1 MRASTVPASVE
12 AASRPAPPGGTAQP
26 ASDLGPLE
34 RQRRLAGTEKGTCVI
49 PVVPVVNTAAGPLE
63 PHLCMRRA
71 ARRRQHRIQRVQPR
85 LTRRGAGWARWFV
98 RQAYR
103 RGSTF
108 ARSDDTAGG
117 EGKRQAQSGAPEAA
131 AMNGAR
137 MTRQRAMA
145 VLEVTAA
152 EADDEKLVK
161 GKYRRL
167 ALKWHPDKNPDN
179 QEHATAKFKE
189 VCAVLHTMPISHL
202 PPTRLPPALSLS
214 LSPGALSDVTRV
226 RRTVVACRTAWGCV
240 RYTCGW
246 GSAKPRHLQRRKLP
260 ACSPSAQLFPLALPT
275 NARAGAALLGPVCV
289 CVRGSA
295 RRATDT
301 LGHVWSYGCVQVSEA
316 FKVLTAPPGFDFGSL
331 FGGGGG
337 GGGPGGMGDLSELF
351 EMFFKAM
358 DDDDDG
364 DGMPGMPFGA
374 AGKGV
379 FEAFMRGMEK
389 GGGPGASHAAVSR
402 AFAAPASQAD

>member
-1 MRASTVPASVE
+1 M
-12 AASRPAPPGGTAQP
+12 
-26 ASDLGPLE
+26 E

-117 EGKRQAQSGAPEAA
+117 EGKRQAQSGGAPEAA

-189 VCAVLHTMPISHL
+189 VCAVLHTMPVSHL
-202 PPTRLPPALSLS
+202 PPTRLPPALSPLS
-214 LSPGALSDVTRV
+214 LQALSQTSLVCVALLLPVALPGAVYGTRV
-226 RRTVVACRTAWGCV
+226 GGA
-240 RYTCGW
+240 
-246 GSAKPRHLQRRKLP
+246 
-260 ACSPSAQLFPLALPT
+260 AQNRATYSVGNCPLAPHQLSSFLSLCQQT
-275 NARAGAALLGPVCV
+275 LARAQRCLGLCVCV
-289 CVRGSA
+289 CVGPRAVPLTRSGMYGHMGVCRC
-295 RRATDT
+295 RR
-301 LGHVWSYGCVQVSEA
+301 
-316 FKVLTAPPGFDFGSL
+316 
-331 FGGGGG
+331 
-337 GGGPGGMGDLSELF
+337 
-351 EMFFKAM
+351 
-358 DDDDDG
+358 
-364 DGMPGMPFGA
+364 
-374 AGKGV
+374 
-379 FEAFMRGMEK
+379 R
-389 GGGPGASHAAVSR
+389 SR
-402 AFAAPASQAD
+402 C